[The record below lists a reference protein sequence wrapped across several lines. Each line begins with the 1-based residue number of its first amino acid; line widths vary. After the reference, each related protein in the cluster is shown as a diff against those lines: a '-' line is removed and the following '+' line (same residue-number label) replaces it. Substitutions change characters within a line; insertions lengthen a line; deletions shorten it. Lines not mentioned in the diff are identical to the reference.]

1 MIALHV
7 KTVTLILLAVAG
19 AAVAVVGS
27 LLEASPDAPEVLG
40 SFAIG
45 AWMLFFALRGLFV
58 RMRAARNAAAAVAR
72 QAAVLPTI
80 EIEDSALLRNWSI
93 PAAQPPAAAVAEPF
107 SIWGPARIPRRP
119 RNNRVLIIDD
129 DPHVIQVT
137 HRMLTRSGYTSEM
150 ALGGHEGM
158 LRLATGDFGVVV
170 IDYHCGGGDAPK
182 LIPEARRRNS
192 STYVILTSSAPN
204 LPLLAQKTGADQSI
218 AKPYGAPELSAAV
231 RWALAESDDR

>member
-1 MIALHV
+1 V
-7 KTVTLILLAVAG
+7 KTVALVLFDASVAG
-19 AAVAVVGS
+19 VAVAVVFS
-27 LLEASPDAPEVLG
+27 LMGAPRDVTG
-40 SFAIG
+40 MFGIFAIG
-45 AWMLFFALRGLFV
+45 AALVLFALRGLFA
-58 RMRAARNAAAAVAR
+58 RIRAARNAAAAVAR
-72 QAAVLPTI
+72 QAAALPAI
-80 EIEDSALLRNWSI
+80 EIEGSALLRNWSI
-93 PAAQPPAAAVAEPF
+93 PAPQRPAAAVAEPF
-107 SIWGPARIPRRP
+107 SLWGPARIPRRP

-170 IDYHCGGGDAPK
+170 IDYHCGGGDAPA

-204 LPLLAQKTGADQSI
+204 LPLLAQKTGADHSI
-218 AKPYGAPELSAAV
+218 AKPYEAPELSAAV
-231 RWALAESDDR
+231 ACALAVSDDR